1 MSPISL
7 AIINKSA
14 PYGQAN
20 GQESLDLA
28 IAGANFGQA
37 VSLFFID
44 DGVFQLLRAQAPQQ
58 IQSKNYSKTFAALTF
73 YDIDDIYV
81 CQQSLT
87 LRNLTPDDLCIPV
100 NALSNEQLQQRLAL
114 FQHLVS
120 F

>member
-1 MSPISL
+1 LSQITI
-7 AIINKSA
+7 AIINRRA

-28 IAGANFGQA
+28 IAAANFGQA
-37 VSLFFID
+37 VSLFFMD
-44 DGVFQLLRAQAPQQ
+44 DGVFQLLMAQAPQR
-58 IQSKNYSKTFAALTF
+58 IDAKNYSKTFAALTF

-87 LRNLTPDDLCIPV
+87 QRNLTPDDLCIPV
-100 NALSNEQLQQRLAL
+100 NVLNAEQLQQRLAL
-114 FQHLVS
+114 HQHLVS

>member
-1 MSPISL
+1 MSPISI
-7 AIINKSA
+7 AIVNKSA

-28 IAGANFGQA
+28 IAAANFGQA

-44 DGVFQLLRAQAPQQ
+44 DGVFQLLIAQAAQQ
-58 IQSKNYSKTFAALTF
+58 IDARNYSKTFAALTF

-87 LRNLTPDDLCIPV
+87 QRNLTPDDLCIPV
-100 NALSNEQLQQRLAL
+100 KVLSAEPLQKLLAL
-114 FQHLVS
+114 HQHLVS